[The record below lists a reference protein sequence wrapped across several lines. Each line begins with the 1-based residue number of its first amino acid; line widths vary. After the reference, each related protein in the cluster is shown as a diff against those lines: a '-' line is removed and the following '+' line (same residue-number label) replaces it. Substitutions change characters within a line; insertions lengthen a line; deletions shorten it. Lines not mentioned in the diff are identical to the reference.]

1 MASRSDQHPHT
12 TAASPE
18 RSSAA
23 RQAITPE
30 LRRWIMAQAEAGH
43 AAPVMLQSLR
53 DAGWNE
59 VLAADVLEITLQ
71 EHLDAIAAP
80 KRPPAAPRVPEPRL
94 HDSPSLVDCGDR
106 TAHVLLTMAQPR
118 IVVFGNLLS
127 SEECDA
133 LIAGA
138 APRMARSLTVATQTG
153 GEEVNDDRTS
163 DGMFFQRAE
172 TPLVQHI
179 EERLS
184 RLLGWPAANCE
195 GLQVLRYGPG
205 AEYRPHYD
213 YFDPAEPGTSTLLQR
228 GGQRL
233 ATLLIYL
240 NTSDEGGAT
249 TFPDLGLEVA
259 PLRGHAVFFRYDQP
273 HPSSRT
279 LHGGAPVVTGEKW
292 VATQWLRERKFD

>member
-1 MASRSDQHPHT
+1 MVPAVTPTSLSFPETRPLPGQGLHSGPHRIDLNGH
-12 TAASPE
+12 SVQ
-18 RSSAA
+18 RLL
-23 RQAITPE
+23 AIDKPP
-30 LRRWIMAQAEAGH
+30 L
-43 AAPVMLQSLR
+43 V
-53 DAGWNE
+53 
-59 VLAADVLEITLQ
+59 VLA
-71 EHLDAIAAP
+71 
-80 KRPPAAPRVPEPRL
+80 
-94 HDSPSLVDCGDR
+94 
-106 TAHVLLTMAQPR
+106 
-118 IVVFGNLLS
+118 NLLS
-127 SEECDA
+127 ASECTA
-133 LIAGA
+133 LIDA
-138 APRMARSLTVATQTG
+138 ARPHMARSLTVQQHTG
-153 GEEVNDDRTS
+153 GEERNVHRTS

-184 RLLGWPAANCE
+184 RLLGWPAGNCE

-240 NTSDEGGAT
+240 NTPVEGGAT